1 MSDVGVTLLNLYSN
15 LQNEEQCPRFRDG
28 ALGNPGH
35 SELVVM
41 AVEESKF
48 SSRIHE
54 CLSTFEDSVSA
65 VEEMLKTTMSVSRKE
80 LLQKLDPLEQAK
92 VDLVSACTLNSVFGF
107 IWQLRELVLRS
118 IQQSRDWK
126 EPACT

>member
-1 MSDVGVTLLNLYSN
+1 
-15 LQNEEQCPRFRDG
+15 
-28 ALGNPGH
+28 
-35 SELVVM
+35 M

-54 CLSTFEDSVSA
+54 CLSTFEDSVGA